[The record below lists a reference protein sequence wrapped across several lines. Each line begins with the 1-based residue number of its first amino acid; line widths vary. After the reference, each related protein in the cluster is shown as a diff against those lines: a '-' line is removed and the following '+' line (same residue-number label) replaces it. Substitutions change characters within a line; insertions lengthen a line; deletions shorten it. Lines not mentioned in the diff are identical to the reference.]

1 MYTIIVKGKSDNR
14 EIVTVITTKTPQD
27 NELPEGFDGLTYK
40 NISSTIKQLKKIDP
54 DWESK
59 FKFEK
64 LDCHHAR

>member
-59 FKFEK
+59 FKFENF
-64 LDCHHAR
+64 LPC